1 MTVVDIRNAVTD
13 SNVELIE
20 ISEDTIY
27 YAEEKTEEGH
37 YNLFLLKYDRASKTE
52 RILSSFFLKDPTMV
66 LHFFS
71 FQSDILAVME
81 NGGSCAGILRVDKET
96 GKEKNREEIH
106 FVGNFADCKAL
117 DESRVVFYTSENEL
131 HKKLFEDYK
140 KLSGFNRIA
149 YLFDLEE
156 GRYYYIRDKRIC
168 NLSSDK
174 LMTYDL
180 NGQTQLLVLEPYGS
194 EKEKEHCYRN
204 RRWLGDHVCDNV
216 WVCPLIDFVVAVG
229 TDETHLPLELLLSA
243 GTQGMVRYA
252 GMDEENLY
260 FRAKYFPNNDQR
272 VCAVSR
278 QTGKKAV
285 AAELNLKE
293 GEEPAGFFIE
303 TSAARIYRVTEHEDS
318 YEIDGVLNSSVRGQ
332 YSKEL
337 GQFVS
342 CVEDR
347 FLVAKYV
354 ISDEKDSFVFY
365 SIYDIETKKQQSYE
379 CRCAVKGNTVVLY

>member
-174 LMTYDL
+174 LITYDL

-194 EKEKEHCYRN
+194 EEEKEHCYRN

-318 YEIDGVLNSSVRGQ
+318 YEIDGVLNSSVCGQ

>member
-37 YNLFLLKYDRASKTE
+37 YNLFLLEYDRASKTE

-194 EKEKEHCYRN
+194 EEEKEHCYRN
-204 RRWLGDHVCDNV
+204 RRWLGDRVCDNV

-318 YEIDGVLNSSVRGQ
+318 YEIDGVLNSSVCGQ